1 MKQNIVSFETPHLI
15 PDLDLRAPEVQD
27 ILGRPPKTILRM
39 GISVISAVVV
49 ALFAGCWI
57 IKYPDILPAPVIVT
71 TENLPAGVM
80 AMTTGKIDA
89 VAVEEKQVVKEG
101 DLLAIISNPANYE
114 DVMMLKRM
122 LEEVDTQVVKTHG
135 PPSLQT
141 NRSSSLQLGDLQ
153 SAYIAFDNALNDY
166 HHFVEADYH
175 NRKIKVVQKQ
185 ISTQKELLYKT
196 INQLYISK
204 NQLEAAQNLFEID
217 STLYSKGAISLVD
230 YQSARNIFLQQ
241 QSSFESSKMNVDNQ
255 QMSLLQSEQS
265 VFDLEQQR
273 VDEAQRLM
281 SALTSAIERLAAQ
294 ILQWEQNYLL
304 VAPCDGKVTFTKYW
318 QKNQNVK
325 AGEVLVTVVPD
336 DQIRV
341 IGKILLPPHGAGKVQ
356 VGQAV
361 NVKLDNYPY
370 MEYGMLKAS
379 IRSISLVPVQHP
391 DGTRVYSLEVAFP
404 APLVTTSR
412 KQLSFTHEMTG
423 TAEIITEDLRLLDR
437 FWKPVKS
444 LFVR

>member
-1 MKQNIVSFETPHLI
+1 M
-15 PDLDLRAPEVQD
+15 
-27 ILGRPPKTILRM
+27 
-39 GISVISAVVV
+39 
-49 ALFAGCWI
+49 
-57 IKYPDILPAPVIVT
+57 
-71 TENLPAGVM
+71 
-80 AMTTGKIDA
+80 
-89 VAVEEKQVVKEG
+89 
-101 DLLAIISNPANYE
+101 
-114 DVMMLKRM
+114 
-122 LEEVDTQVVKTHG
+122 
-135 PPSLQT
+135 
-141 NRSSSLQLGDLQ
+141 
-153 SAYIAFDNALNDY
+153 
-166 HHFVEADYH
+166 
-175 NRKIKVVQKQ
+175 
-185 ISTQKELLYKT
+185 
-196 INQLYISK
+196 
-204 NQLEAAQNLFEID
+204 
-217 STLYSKGAISLVD
+217 
-230 YQSARNIFLQQ
+230 
-241 QSSFESSKMNVDNQ
+241 
-255 QMSLLQSEQS
+255 
-265 VFDLEQQR
+265 
-273 VDEAQRLM
+273 
-281 SALTSAIERLAAQ
+281 
-294 ILQWEQNYLL
+294 
-304 VAPCDGKVTFTKYW
+304 
-318 QKNQNVK
+318 K